1 MTKISQTKMPS
12 REVGIEF
19 FFTNSPSSAQT
30 VRMYASNVSQP
41 LRSRLTPLRLTYYA
55 YLLVASIRLSLNTFF
70 RGSYNQ
76 YDLTMYLFDH
86 YATHHMAGL
95 VLVAVLSMAFA
106 FDYVLGVRANRK
118 VAPML
123 LDLLKCDGK
132 FKKCKN
138 DKKEVTTF

>member
-1 MTKISQTKMPS
+1 MPS

-30 VRMYASNVSQP
+30 ARMYASNVSQP
-41 LRSRLTPLRLTYYA
+41 LRSRLTPLRLAYY
-55 YLLVASIRLSLNTFF
+55 N
-70 RGSYNQ
+70 
-76 YDLTMYLFDH
+76 

-106 FDYVLGVRANRK
+106 FDYVLGVRSNRK

-132 FKKCKN
+132 F
-138 DKKEVTTF
+138 